1 MLSGMSDASRV
12 VNSAFLSVAAKL
24 LGKTLGLLSTFIVA
38 RILTP
43 EDFGF
48 IAIVSM
54 ALYLFDILSHAAG
67 EQYIVQKRSV
77 GYFDLQ
83 TAWSFN
89 LLLKLIIALVI
100 MVCANGIAAFFDK
113 PQLGLAIMASA
124 IILPLQA
131 LKSYK
136 LMLLKRQLRFK
147 PLFWLSLAERVFAL
161 PMLITFALV
170 LGNYWA
176 FVITDVLVAMFGLI
190 FSYLLVRGRPFFT
203 LKQVRVQW
211 AFSQWMLG
219 KHLLGYARSQIDTFV
234 VAKWFSTSLLGN
246 YHMARDLAMM
256 PAHYLLN
263 PAIEP
268 LLAVYKNDRDNKAEL
283 LNNVAFSLL
292 VVFAISI
299 PVLAVLA
306 LYAKP
311 FVFLLLG
318 EKWSVAAQLLPVLA
332 ILFFYWCIVQVLDAA
347 LIALNQVRLV
357 FVFDVLSLALVAL
370 ALLWALSNQ
379 LSLFELAWARAVA
392 GLISAL
398 VLLGWVFSGYW
409 QHLKPL
415 LMLAIVITS
424 MTGLAMMPIW
434 LVDTK
439 PFPDS
444 NSTLTH
450 YIQSA
455 AELAMFAV
463 LYSGMFALLLTYSKH
478 YQLLR
483 LKQLILQYLPATWFR
498 NT

>member
-1 MLSGMSDASRV
+1 M
-12 VNSAFLSVAAKL
+12 
-24 LGKTLGLLSTFIVA
+24 
-38 RILTP
+38 
-43 EDFGF
+43 
-48 IAIVSM
+48 
-54 ALYLFDILSHAAG
+54 
-67 EQYIVQKRSV
+67 
-77 GYFDLQ
+77 
-83 TAWSFN
+83 
-89 LLLKLIIALVI
+89 
-100 MVCANGIAAFFDK
+100 
-113 PQLGLAIMASA
+113 
-124 IILPLQA
+124 
-131 LKSYK
+131 
-136 LMLLKRQLRFK
+136 
-147 PLFWLSLAERVFAL
+147 
-161 PMLITFALV
+161 
-170 LGNYWA
+170 
-176 FVITDVLVAMFGLI
+176 
-190 FSYLLVRGRPFFT
+190 
-203 LKQVRVQW
+203 
-211 AFSQWMLG
+211 
-219 KHLLGYARSQIDTFV
+219 
-234 VAKWFSTSLLGN
+234 
-246 YHMARDLAMM
+246 
-256 PAHYLLN
+256 
-263 PAIEP
+263 
-268 LLAVYKNDRDNKAEL
+268 
-283 LNNVAFSLL
+283 
-292 VVFAISI
+292 
-299 PVLAVLA
+299 
-306 LYAKP
+306 
-311 FVFLLLG
+311 
-318 EKWSVAAQLLPVLA
+318 
-332 ILFFYWCIVQVLDAA
+332 
-347 LIALNQVRLV
+347 